1 MGHWLLSQ
9 RIEPLLSTL
18 VIKISANNPT
28 DLKLSGT
35 LDLLACRCPTQMD
48 RHLLTHHTWRLRRF
62 EMPTERRQSNDA
74 LCQILHQSNSLIV
87 LEVGVRRDLH
97 TSTAVTET
105 CWLPFMICWIIPMTP
120 PVAASFLCSLKLRGR
135 GPAGRLHVEALQDLQ
150 EAAKR
155 Y

>member
-1 MGHWLLSQ
+1 MSS
-9 RIEPLLSTL
+9 RST
-18 VIKISANNPT
+18 
-28 DLKLSGT
+28 
-35 LDLLACRCPTQMD
+35 LLACLCQLLVAMSLLCGFFRFASEVVLSPCCRCPSQMD
-48 RHLLTHHTWRLRRF
+48 RHLLTHHTWRLQRF
-62 EMPTERRQSNDA
+62 EMPTERGQSNDA

-97 TSTAVTET
+97 TSTAVIES

-135 GPAGRLHVEALQDLQ
+135 GPARRLHVEALRDLQ